1 MFHVS
6 LLRPF
11 VEGKSV
17 GAIVSLPQEFVAGR
31 SVVCPVRVLESRVA
45 LKDGQPVEQV
55 LVRWSDEEDSVATW
69 EPREVMARHFPL
81 LLEVKELL
89 IGEGVDTG
97 TTSRQTRDEP
107 EVSEEHLEDSS
118 DEESIT
124 PESPRRTAR

>member
-1 MFHVS
+1 
-6 LLRPF
+6 
-11 VEGKSV
+11 
-17 GAIVSLPQEFVAGR
+17 
-31 SVVCPVRVLESRVA
+31 
-45 LKDGQPVEQV
+45 
-55 LVRWSDEEDSVATW
+55 
-69 EPREVMARHFPL
+69 MARHFPS